1 MTEKDS
7 YSKRNIINDDVVDYM
22 DRKFRPV
29 NQKLWRMRLDSENRY
44 VPIMQRDVESLM
56 ITYLKTLRPSEILE
70 IGTAIGYSL
79 TVMAETVP
87 ESHIVSLEKDLLMY
101 KKATETVEQFGLE
114 ERVSIIRGDARKS
127 LVSLKEEVLDGKRRP
142 FEFVF
147 IDASKSHY
155 REFWDIIMDIIRPGS
170 IIMCDNVLMRG
181 MTIDDSYDIYNKH
194 KTNIRKMRAFLDH
207 ITGLGYADTAVLPV
221 GDGVSVSYI
230 KER

>member
-22 DRKFRPV
+22 DRKFRPI

-114 ERVSIIRGDARKS
+114 ERVNIIRGDARKS

-155 REFWDIIMDIIRPGS
+155 REFWDIIMDIMRPGS

-207 ITGLGYADTAVLPV
+207 ITGLGYADTAILPV